1 MGKDSYLEGVLDAVS
16 RLSDPDGLQHT
27 SVSELS
33 QNQAVIETQ
42 WKLGRNNEGSQCH
55 EALMRK
61 NCV

>member
-42 WKLGRNNEGSQCH
+42 WKLGRNNEGRVNV
-55 EALMRK
+55 MKR
-61 NCV
+61 